1 MRVLLYGINF
11 APELTG
17 IGKYTGELAAWLVAQ
32 GHDVR
37 VVTAPPY
44 YPAWSVSPGYSG
56 RSYRTEVWHGAKVLR
71 CPLWVPSQPGG
82 FKRLLHLA
90 SFALSS
96 LPVMLGQAFW
106 RPQVVWVVEPALF
119 CAPTAVVVARLC
131 GAKSWLHVQ
140 DFEVDAAF
148 SLGLL
153 RGERVRAWVTAAER
167 WLMRRFD
174 VVSTISR
181 RMHALLLL
189 KGVSPDKAII
199 APNWVDL
206 ETITT
211 SIQSEL
217 SPVVADGVAPNRFRA
232 QLDISPDTVVALYS
246 GNMGA
251 KQGLD
256 LLSDAA
262 TLLARADDAKR
273 AAGLP
278 FPKIVFVLCGNG
290 AGRADLVQRCSGLPN
305 VHFLDLQPL
314 ALLSELLGMADVHML
329 PQRADA
335 ADLVMP
341 SKLIGMLASG
351 RPVLATAHPDTE
363 LAQVVQGPPQRNEPC
378 GVVVPPA
385 DAHAFANALYELAL
399 DPDARYLMGEASRHY
414 AEEHLHVDA
423 VLGRFVDRL
432 ALEVQ

>member
-1 MRVLLYGINF
+1 M
-11 APELTG
+11 AT
-17 IGKYTGELAAWLVAQ
+17 WLVAQ
-32 GHDVR
+32 GHQVR

-44 YPAWSVSPGYSG
+44 YPAWAVSPGYSG
-56 RSYRTEVWHGAKVLR
+56 RSYQRSVWHGATVLR
-71 CPLWVPSQPGG
+71 CPLWVPRQPGG
-82 FKRLLHLA
+82 VKRLLHLA

-96 LPVMLGQAFW
+96 LPVMLGQVAW

-119 CAPTAVVVARLC
+119 CAPTAVLVARLC
-131 GAKSWLHVQ
+131 GAKAWLHVQ

-153 RGERVRAWVTAAER
+153 RGERVRAWVTGFER

-189 KGVSPDKAII
+189 KGVLPAKAEI

-206 ETITT
+206 EAITP
-211 SIQSEL
+211 SMMAALAPAFEDDL
-217 SPVVADGVAPNRFRA
+217 SGGLGTPQEPPNRFRA
-232 QLDISPDTVVALYS
+232 QLGIAPTTVVALYS
-246 GNMGA
+246 GNMGT

-262 TLLARADDAKR
+262 TLLAQAAQAKR
-273 AAGLP
+273 EAGEP
-278 FPKIVFVLCGNG
+278 FPEIVLVLCGNG
-290 AGRADLVQRCSGLPN
+290 AGRADLVQRCAGLPN

-314 ALLSELLGMADVHML
+314 AHLSELLGMADVHML

-351 RPVLATAHPDTE
+351 RPVLATAHAGTE
-363 LAQVVQGPPQRNEPC
+363 LAHVVQGAAQRNEPC
-378 GVVVPPA
+378 GMVVPPA
-385 DAHAFANALYELAL
+385 EPLAFADALFQLAL
-399 DPDARYLMGEASRHY
+399 DPDTRYLMGEAARRY

-423 VLGRFVDRL
+423 VLGRFADRL
-432 ALEVQ
+432 ALEVHG